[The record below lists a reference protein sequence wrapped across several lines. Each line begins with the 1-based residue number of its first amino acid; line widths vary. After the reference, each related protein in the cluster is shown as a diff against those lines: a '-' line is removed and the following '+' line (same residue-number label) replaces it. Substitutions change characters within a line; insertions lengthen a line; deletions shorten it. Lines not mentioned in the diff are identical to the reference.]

1 MRGIRL
7 GLDRVAGRFMRAI
20 TIAAGS
26 IVFAMILGLYIRARP
41 ILALQPV
48 WELLTSSTWRPL
60 SGEFGLFPFIMG
72 TLWVTGIAVLI
83 AVPLSLLTALYL
95 SEYAHRRVR
104 EWAKPLIDVLA
115 GIPSV
120 VYGVWGVLVVVP
132 LVKDHVAPA
141 FGSFSTGYTV
151 LSGGVVLAVM
161 IVPVIIHVCLEVFG
175 AVPSEMRD
183 ASLAVGAT
191 RWQAAKGVVLR
202 KAMPGVIAAV
212 VLGLSR
218 AFGETMAVLMV
229 VGNVP
234 RAPTSVLEPG
244 YPLPALIANNYG
256 EMMSVPLYDSALLL
270 ACLVLLLVVL
280 FFNIVS
286 RVVLVRVERSTQ

>member
-1 MRGIRL
+1 MRL
-7 GLDRVAGRFMRAI
+7 LLDRLAARTTRLM
-20 TIAAGS
+20 TISAGS
-26 IVFAMILGLYIRARP
+26 IVFIMIFGLYMRARP
-41 ILALQPV
+41 ILRLQPA
-48 WELLTSSTWRPL
+48 WELLTSSVWRPM

-72 TLWVTGIAVLI
+72 TLWVTAVAVVV
-83 AVPLSLLTALYL
+83 AVPLSILTALYL
-95 SEYAHRRVR
+95 SEYAHKLVR
-104 EWAKPLIDVLA
+104 EWTKPLIDVLA

-132 LVKDHVAPA
+132 LVKDYVAPV
-141 FGSFSTGYTV
+141 FGSFSTGYSV

-161 IVPVIIHVCLEVFG
+161 IVPVIMHVCLEVFG
-175 AVPSEMRD
+175 TVPSEMRH

-202 KAMPGVIAAV
+202 KSLPGVVAAV

-234 RAPTSVLEPG
+234 RVPSSVLDPAL
-244 YPLPALIANNYG
+244 PLPALIANNYG

-270 ACLVLLLVVL
+270 ACLVLLVVVL
-280 FFNIVS
+280 AFNVVS
-286 RVVLVRVERSTQ
+286 RLVLVRVERRTQ

>member
-1 MRGIRL
+1 MRL
-7 GLDRVAGRFMRAI
+7 LADRIAGHLMRAL
-20 TIAAGS
+20 TIASGS
-26 IVFAMILGLYIRARP
+26 LAFLMIIGLYLRSRP
-41 ILALQPV
+41 VL
-48 WELLTSSTWRPL
+48 ELKPLWDLITSSAWRPM

-72 TLWVTGIAVLI
+72 TLWVTAVAVAI
-83 AVPLSLLTALYL
+83 AVPPSLLTALYL

-104 EWAKPLIDVLA
+104 EWARPFIDLLA

-120 VYGVWGVLVVVP
+120 VFGVWGMLVVVP
-132 LVKDHVAPA
+132 LVKDHLAPA
-141 FGSFSTGYTV
+141 VGSFSTGYCV

-161 IVPVIIHVCLEVFG
+161 IVPVIVHVALEVFG
-175 AVPSEMRD
+175 AVPAEMKD

-191 RWQAAKGVVLR
+191 KWQVTKGVVLR
-202 KAMPGVIAAV
+202 KALPGVIAAV

-234 RAPTSVLEPG
+234 RAPGSVLDPAL
-244 YPLPALIANNYG
+244 PLPALIANNYG
-256 EMMSVPLYDSALLL
+256 EMMSVPLYDSALML
-270 ACLVLLLVVL
+270 ACLVLLGVVL
-280 FFNIVS
+280 LFNVAS